1 MIVIAAIAIFMAG
14 VVVGMVL
21 MALAAAAKRNSERIE
36 RQKSMTDKIIY
47 WLFQPGKQCK
57 HCCLWCEY
65 YDLCR
70 LEVKR
75 GKGRKNE
82 KF

>member
-1 MIVIAAIAIFMAG
+1 MI
-14 VVVGMVL
+14 
-21 MALAAAAKRNSERIE
+21 
-36 RQKSMTDKIIY
+36 DKIIY
-47 WLFQPGKQCK
+47 WLFQLGKQCK